1 MVTVTG
7 GDPRSCPLHVKS
19 LDSARLA
26 GTADADGLLGEAA
39 HYGGDKSPSAA
50 QRLGPL
56 RELID
61 DRLLDALLERSRDE
75 AGGLRLTGEG
85 SMLGELVKA
94 VLERALEAEL
104 TGHLGYARH
113 DPSGHNS
120 GNSRNGTI
128 SKKVQ
133 TGIGPVGIEVPRDRA
148 GDFEPRLVPKRS
160 GRISGGLDDM
170 IISLYA
176 HGMSVRDILHH
187 LKQVYG
193 TELSH
198 ETVSRITDAVLEE
211 VRAWQVRPLDPV
223 YAVVFLDAIM
233 VKVRDN
239 HVVQSK
245 PAYLAAGIDT
255 DGEKHVLGIWLAK
268 TPLETATAGEGARF
282 WASVTADL
290 RNRGVGRHPHR
301 LLRRPGRV
309 RGRHLRRVPAH
320 RRADLRGPPDP
331 QQPAAGRPPRRRRGR
346 RGAAHHLHRRRTPT
360 PRSMPWPPSPPRR
373 SARSIPRPSGSGRTP
388 GTGSPRSWR
397 SPRPCRKL
405 LYTTNSIESLNY
417 QLRKVTKA
425 RGHFPGDDAVVKL
438 LWLAIINIEDKRAR
452 ERAARRQETGK
463 RADQPARLIEGQR
476 VMGWREALNELDI
489 AYPGRIR

>member
-1 MVTVTG
+1 MSITRQEPG
-7 GDPRSCPLHVKS
+7 
-19 LDSARLA
+19 SAGLA
-26 GTADADGLLGEAA
+26 GTADAAVLLREAA

-50 QRLGPL
+50 QRLAPL

-133 TGIGPVGIEVPRDRA
+133 TGIGPVPIEVPRDRA

-211 VRAWQVRPLDPV
+211 VRAWQSRPLDPV

-245 PAYLAAGIDT
+245 PAYLAAGIDA

-268 TPLETATAGEGARF
+268 TPLDTATAGEGARF

-290 RNRGVGRHPHR
+290 RNRGVRDILIACCDGLNGFEDAICAAFPHTVVQTCVVHLIR
-301 LLRRPGRV
+301 NALRPV
-309 RGRHLRRVPAH
+309 ARRDAAAV
-320 RRADLRGPPDP
+320 
-331 QQPAAGRPPRRRRGR
+331 AAGLRTIYTAPDADAAFDALAAFSASPLGQKYPQAVRVWESAWDRFTPFLAFTPPV
-346 RGAAHHLHRRRTPT
+346 
-360 PRSMPWPPSPPRR
+360 
-373 SARSIPRPSGSGRTP
+373 
-388 GTGSPRSWR
+388 
-397 SPRPCRKL
+397 RKL

-463 RADQPARLIEGQR
+463 RSDQPARLIEGQR

>member
-1 MVTVTG
+1 
-7 GDPRSCPLHVKS
+7 
-19 LDSARLA
+19 
-26 GTADADGLLGEAA
+26 
-39 HYGGDKSPSAA
+39 
-50 QRLGPL
+50 
-56 RELID
+56 
-61 DRLLDALLERSRDE
+61 
-75 AGGLRLTGEG
+75 
-85 SMLGELVKA
+85 
-94 VLERALEAEL
+94 
-104 TGHLGYARH
+104 
-113 DPSGHNS
+113 
-120 GNSRNGTI
+120 
-128 SKKVQ
+128 
-133 TGIGPVGIEVPRDRA
+133 
-148 GDFEPRLVPKRS
+148 
-160 GRISGGLDDM
+160 
-170 IISLYA
+170 
-176 HGMSVRDILHH
+176 MSVRDILHH

-211 VRAWQVRPLDPV
+211 VRAWHSRPLDPV

-245 PAYLAAGIDT
+245 PAYLAAGVDS

-290 RNRGVGRHPHR
+290 RNRGVTDILIACCDGLNGFEDAIHAAFPHTVVQTCVVHLIR
-301 LLRRPGRV
+301 NSLRPV
-309 RGRHLRRVPAH
+309 ARRDAAAV
-320 RRADLRGPPDP
+320 
-331 QQPAAGRPPRRRRGR
+331 AAGLRTIYTAANADAAFDALAAFSASPLGQKYPQAVRVWENAWDRFTPFLAFTPPV
-346 RGAAHHLHRRRTPT
+346 
-360 PRSMPWPPSPPRR
+360 
-373 SARSIPRPSGSGRTP
+373 
-388 GTGSPRSWR
+388 
-397 SPRPCRKL
+397 RKL

-463 RADQPARLIEGQR
+463 RSDQPARLIEGQR